1 VARAI
6 RVLIIAHYGEPE
18 LAQRDLTALRDLQEC
33 DGGWDL
39 SWIYMYGQSG
49 LRMGNRGLST
59 AFALAALRTAAVDSK
74 SPSDF
79 VIW

>member
-18 LAQRDLTALRDLQEC
+18 LARRDLTALRDLQEC
-33 DGGWDL
+33 DGRWDL
-39 SWIYMYGQSG
+39 SWVYMYGQSG

-59 AFALAALRTAAVDSK
+59 AFALAALRAAAAHST
-74 SPSDF
+74 SPSNF
-79 VIW
+79 VMC